1 MDAWLA
7 LLIGA
12 RRHDLPDFP
21 PPCPVEHAKRF
32 RSEDREARAW
42 VVREGDRTVAAA
54 ELGLPLRDN
63 LRADGAHLV
72 VAPGRRRRGLGRSL
86 WDGVVAQA
94 RLAGREHLCVEVHSP
109 LDGSAPGSEFLR
121 AAGARPALTDTRRV
135 LDVRP
140 GDPALSGS
148 RPQARDAARGDGLVQ
163 WTGPTPEPWL
173 DDLAALIARMS
184 TDAPLGELALEPER
198 WDAPRVRARDAADAA
213 RGRRTIVTAARGP
226 DGHLVGYTALAS
238 APRSP
243 GTRARTTRSSSP
255 RTAATASACG

>member
-135 LDVRP
+135 LGVRP

-148 RPQARDAARGDGLVQ
+148 RPR
-163 WTGPTPEPWL
+163 
-173 DDLAALIARMS
+173 
-184 TDAPLGELALEPER
+184 
-198 WDAPRVRARDAADAA
+198 
-213 RGRRTIVTAARGP
+213 
-226 DGHLVGYTALAS
+226 H
-238 APRSP
+238 
-243 GTRARTTRSSSP
+243 GTRPAVTGSCSGRDRPESRGSTTSR
-255 RTAATASACG
+255 R